1 MKGKKR
7 KQSDVTQNSPNTR
20 GRKKRRR
27 GIAGRDGGDSGSN
40 PTIESSNIQAIS
52 DSGFSREL
60 LTSVASNPPS
70 VGPSSRVFH
79 TRSSGSATSNPT
91 PYTGQ
96 FGGAHHFIINHPT
109 MMDGD
114 NTNERRSIKLLLQ
127 HVIVGAE
134 FDSSDHRPSCHPETR
149 LDITS
154 DILSW
159 MHNPARKYKIL
170 WINGPAGVGKS
181 AILQTIAE
189 TEADSP
195 TSILGATLFFSRPNN
210 RDDPKCIFTTIA
222 YRLAVRYAPYRQY
235 IVKLLTLDPALV
247 GKSMKEQFKAFI
259 VLPFVKEEV
268 MTGLHDTV
276 LILLDRL
283 DEYKGEEAQREIILL
298 IGEFTL
304 QYPTSPLIWLIA
316 SRPESHIQVAFSSR
330 TVQLSYGEIQVSVDS
345 DQGRRDVEI
354 FLRASFSDIRERYPQ
369 SIPSALQQWPSE
381 SDFST
386 IATRSSGLFIF
397 PSTIIRFI
405 GDEDY
410 ADPISRLKTVLEV
423 IASTISATGGNNPF
437 AMLDA
442 LYTRILSDIPQ
453 GVLPTTLNLLL
464 MPAIEFDLWSFAET
478 CNMLG
483 FTQGCAYGALRR
495 LRSVLNVPEP
505 QNAFQDKLETFHA
518 SFYDYLISSS
528 RSGAL
533 CVIAPEII
541 QHHILR
547 WIRIL
552 LESHSAETSDVD
564 YRRVGLSWPIETE
577 TGRARVQRR
586 IFRESIWR
594 LICVQ
599 DEFVNDSVL
608 NEFSKTAA
616 FFRDLDF
623 GDGLNDPIVTAL
635 AYSVSVFAAKLEC
648 WGVLKTVPLQSFDFH
663 DIRPDLYRE
672 ITRYQD
678 RGCTPRDVWDSQE
691 LPDPV
696 WQRVFHQRG
705 RHKSQGFMLDS
716 FSEVSTWKIDLE
728 KNLATWTKMAPSHPI
743 IMLGK
748 GRKSCVTFD
757 FEASDEE
764 FWLLSLP
771 CVQSS

>member
-1 MKGKKR
+1 MKGRKR
-7 KQSDVTQNSPNTR
+7 KQSDVTQRSPNMR
-20 GRKKRRR
+20 GRKKGRR
-27 GIAGRDGGDSGSN
+27 GIAGCD

-52 DSGFSREL
+52 DSDSSREL
-60 LTSVASNPPS
+60 LTNVASNPPS
-70 VGPSSRVFH
+70 VGSSSHVFH
-79 TRSSGSATSNPT
+79 TRSSGSVTNNPA

-96 FGGAHHFIINHPT
+96 FGGAHHFVINHPT
-109 MMDGD
+109 MMDAD
-114 NTNERRSIKLLLQ
+114 NVNERRSIKLLLQ

-159 MHNPARKYKIL
+159 MHNLARKYRIL

-195 TSILGATLFFSRPNN
+195 TSILGATLFFSRSNN
-210 RDDPKCIFTTIA
+210 RDDPTCVFTTIA

-259 VLPFVKEEV
+259 VLPFVEEEV
-268 MTGLHDTV
+268 MAGLHDTV
-276 LILLDRL
+276 LILLDGL
-283 DEYKGEEAQREIILL
+283 DECKGEGAQREIILL

-330 TVQLSYGEIQVSVDS
+330 MVQLSYGEIQVSVYS

-354 FLRASFSDIRERYPQ
+354 YLRASFSDIRERYPQ
-369 SIPSALQQWPSE
+369 SIPSVLQQWPSE

-386 IATRSSGLFIF
+386 IAIGSSGLFIF
-397 PSTIIRFI
+397 PSTVIRFI

-423 IASTISATGGNNPF
+423 IASTISPSGGNNPF

-464 MPAIEFDLWSFAET
+464 MPTIRLSLWSFAEI

-483 FTQGCAYGALRR
+483 YTQGCAYGALRR
-495 LRSVLNVPEP
+495 LRSILKVPEP
-505 QNAFQDKLETFHA
+505 QNAFEEDLEAFHA
-518 SFYDYLISSS
+518 SFYDYLVSPS

-541 QHHILR
+541 QHYILR
-547 WIRIL
+547 WIHIL
-552 LESHSAETSDVD
+552 LESHSVETSDVD
-564 YRRVGLSWPIETE
+564 YRRIGLSWPIETE
-577 TGRARVQRR
+577 EDRPHTQRR
-586 IFRESIWR
+586 VFHESIWR

-623 GDGLNDPIVTAL
+623 GDGVDDAAVMTL
-635 AYSVSVFAAKLEC
+635 AYPISVFAAKLEC
-648 WGVLKTVPLQSFDFH
+648 WGVLKTVPLRSFNFH
-663 DIRPDLYRE
+663 DIRPDLCRE

-678 RGCTPRDVWDSQE
+678 RGCTPRCVWDSQE
-691 LPDPV
+691 LSGPV
-696 WQRVFHQRG
+696 WTRIFHWQG
-705 RHKSQGFMLDS
+705 QHGSQDLRMDFPS
-716 FSEVSTWKIDLE
+716 HVPTWKVDLE
-728 KNLATWTKMAPSHPI
+728 KNLAIWTKMAPSHPI

-748 GRKSCVTFD
+748 GRKSCVA
-757 FEASDEE
+757 FEFEVSDEE
-764 FWLLSLP
+764 VWSVSLP